1 MEDFVLKKS
10 VILLIGLLL
19 VSCATATPQ
28 PAAPQPAETQ
38 PAAPAEPVET
48 TPPTQEP
55 SPTAEAPDAPGLTGQ
70 VWYLESYLDAQNA
83 LAALMPGSQVTAE
96 FTPEG
101 QVSGSSG
108 CNRYSGGYE
117 VDGDQI
123 KFSPLA
129 STMMA
134 CIEPAGLMEQEA
146 AYLQNLGKAAS
157 FRLVDGKLEM
167 LDAAGQVILVY
178 SATPPVAAEQPPAQ
192 PAEIPASISLEGLKN
207 ATYLTEFT
215 ASGTA
220 TLKDGVYTEPT
231 APGSASQTTV
241 TLLDDMAYGLL
252 PDGQTAAAVVLAIN
266 TGGSGTFFQLSL
278 MVDANGQ
285 PINVASTFL
294 GDRVILHQVSFEE
307 GKIIV
312 ELTRQGPEDPM
323 CCPTQRMLDV
333 YAYQDGQLTL
343 ESSVEL
349 AQPSLTGVVW
359 QWQEF
364 QSSDE
369 TVTKPE
375 NPEAYT
381 LQFLEDGKL
390 TIQADCNQVMGA
402 YTVDGSS
409 LTIEA
414 QAMTK
419 MACPPGSLSDKYI
432 EYLNNV
438 VSFVFQDGDLYLA
451 LKMDA
456 GIMKFAAPG
465 SPAAD
470 GLTGVVWQWQE
481 FQSSD
486 ESVVKPANPEA
497 YTLQFLEDGKV
508 SIKADCNQVI
518 GTYTVDGSSLTIVAQ
533 AMTLMACP
541 PGSLSDKYIEYLN
554 NVVSHVFE
562 DGNLFL
568 ALKFDSGIMKFTP

>member
-10 VILLIGLLL
+10 IFLLIGLLL
-19 VSCATATPQ
+19 VSCASGATQ
-28 PAAPQPAETQ
+28 TAAPQPAQTQ
-38 PAAPAEPVET
+38 PAATAEPVET

-55 SPTAEAPDAPGLTGQ
+55 SPTTGSPDAPGLTGQ
-70 VWYLESYLDAQNA
+70 VWYLESFLDAQGA
-83 LAALMPGSQVTAE
+83 MTPLLPGSQVTAE
-96 FTPEG
+96 FNADG
-101 QVSGSSG
+101 QVSGTSG
-108 CNRYSGGYE
+108 CNTYSGGYE
-117 VDGDQI
+117 VDGDMI
-123 KFSPLA
+123 TFSPLA

-157 FRLVDGKLEM
+157 FRVTDGKLEM

-178 SATPPVAAEQPPAQ
+178 SATAPVAAEQPPAQ

-215 ASGTA
+215 ASGSA
-220 TLKDGVYTEPT
+220 TLKDGVYTEPG
-231 APGSASQTTV
+231 ASGSATQTSV
-241 TLLDDMAYGLL
+241 TLTDSIAYGLL
-252 PDGQTAAAVVLAIN
+252 PDGQTAAAVVLAID
-266 TGGSGTFFQLSL
+266 TGGSGTFYQLSL
-278 MVDANGQ
+278 MADASGQ
-285 PINVASTFL
+285 AINLASTFL
-294 GDRVILHQVSFEE
+294 GDRVIINEVSIEE

-312 ELTRQGPEDPM
+312 DLTRQGPEDPM
-323 CCPTQRMLDV
+323 CCPTQRMLEV
-333 YAYQDGQLTL
+333 YAYQDGQLVL
-343 ESSVEL
+343 ESSVEI

-359 QWQEF
+359 QWEEF

-369 TVTKPE
+369 TVVKPE

-390 TIQADCNQVMGA
+390 TIQADCNQVMGT

-414 QAMTK
+414 LAMTR

-438 VSFVFQDGDLYLA
+438 VSYTFQDGDLYLA

-456 GIMKFAAPG
+456 GIMKFT
-465 SPAAD
+465 SPASPV
-470 GLTGVVWQWQE
+470 GQSLTGVVWKWEE

-486 ESVVKPANPEA
+486 GSMVKPENPEA
-497 YTLQFLEDGKV
+497 YTLEFLPDG
-508 SIKADCNQVI
+508 SLGIQADCNRVV
-518 GTYTVDGSSLTIVAQ
+518 GTYTVDGSRLTLQAT
-533 AMTLMACP
+533 AMTMAACP
-541 PGSLSDKYIEYLN
+541 PGSLSTQYLEYLN
-554 NVVSHVFE
+554 GVVSYVFE

-568 ALKFDSGIMKFTP
+568 ALKYDSGIMKFTP